1 MTTNMKRM
9 LSVILCIVLIAA
21 VALFTIGCSNKT
33 ETENP
38 MTDVAN
44 KDTDEQ
50 TDEKTTEENSE
61 TNQPS
66 DTANTVGEG
75 AKQFDFTVVDKNGN
89 ETKFIVKTDKKT
101 VGEAL
106 LDAKLIEGEDGQ
118 YGLYVKKVNG
128 IVADYDVDQTYWG
141 FYVDGEMAMTGVDST
156 NIEEGKVYSF
166 KVSK

>member
-75 AKQFDFTVVDKNGN
+75 AKQFDFIVVDKDGN
-89 ETKFIVKTDKKT
+89 ETKFVVKTDKKT

-141 FYVDGEMAMTGVDST
+141 FFIDDEMAMTGVDST